1 MLRDN
6 VVVRTSNMNISRR
19 RLADYV
25 KRKHNGRHVRAAR
38 AARLF
43 FIIHPIKS
51 MIFGVVVAV
60 VVPIS

>member
-6 VVVRTSNMNISRR
+6 VVVRNSNMNISRR
-19 RLADYV
+19 RLADCV